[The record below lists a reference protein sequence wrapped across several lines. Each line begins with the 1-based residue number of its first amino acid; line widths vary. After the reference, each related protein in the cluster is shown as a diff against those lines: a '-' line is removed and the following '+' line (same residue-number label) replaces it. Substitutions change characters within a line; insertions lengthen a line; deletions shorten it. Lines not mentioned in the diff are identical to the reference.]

1 MPRKPRSEVAA
12 TKTIT
17 LRVTPDD
24 KARYERQIAARAADL
39 PERTM
44 AALLRR
50 LVQDSEEGLTLRL
63 PAHVRALL
71 DALVRDRDEELRRL
85 NVHEAQATPVG
96 VIVGLIL
103 DAAKARGLTAPS
115 TSSEKPH
122 AESAPTARTEGAD
135 EHAEQASGKATRK
148 RSQPTD
154 GAKVH
159 AALVAAIGRGATQA
173 DFAKRAGIDKSHLSR
188 FVKSK
193 KGLSPEILSK
203 LSSVLESST

>member
-50 LVQDSEEGLTLRL
+50 LVQDSEEGVALVL
-63 PAHVRALL
+63 PSDVRALL
-71 DALVRDRDEELRRL
+71 DALVRERAEELRRL
-85 NVHEAQATPVG
+85 NVHEARATPGG

-103 DAAKARGLTAPS
+103 DAAKARGITAP
-115 TSSEKPH
+115 TTP
-122 AESAPTARTEGAD
+122 AESAPPHRAEEPTTPAHV
-135 EHAEQASGKATRK
+135 EHAPAKASRK
-148 RSQPTD
+148 RAPLSD
-154 GAKVH
+154 GEKVH
-159 AALVAAIGRGATQA
+159 VALVAALERGAKQT
-173 DFAKRAGIDKSHLSR
+173 DIAKRTGVDKSHLSR
-188 FVKSK
+188 FVKTK
-193 KGLSPEILSK
+193 KGLSPENLTK
-203 LSSVLESST
+203 LSAALESST